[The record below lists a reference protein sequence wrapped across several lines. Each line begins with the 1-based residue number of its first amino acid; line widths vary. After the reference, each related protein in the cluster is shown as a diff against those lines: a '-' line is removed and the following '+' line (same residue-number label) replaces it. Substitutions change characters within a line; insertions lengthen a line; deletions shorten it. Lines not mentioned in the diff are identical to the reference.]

1 MLLANTSQDA
11 NPNPARPA
19 SRACPLRRGQ
29 RVLVA
34 YGCVQIMQAV
44 GKFAV
49 GGRVLDRRKWRKGWL
64 GIELGNGTLVTAHLS
79 AISRL

>member
-1 MLLANTSQDA
+1 MLLANASQD
-11 NPNPARPA
+11 PKPARPA

-49 GGRVLDRRKWRKGWL
+49 SGRVLDRSNWRKGWL